1 MEGPCE
7 FGLLVHGKS
16 ALLLY
21 RFAPAIEWGHTPC
34 YAGQVLDEED
44 LNLEEPC
51 LRSHL
56 FLRVMLVDAD
66 RNIIV
71 GLRGVTLAPN
81 VTLAVDRVIRQ
92 QIKGKIVISEFDAA
106 LNSAQRLLPV
116 HARHGCQCN
125 AGVGNNHCLKG

>member
-1 MEGPCE
+1 MTSRQRWCAHRLIFSLQPQDGIHE
-7 FGLLVHGKS
+7 VH
-16 ALLLY
+16 
-21 RFAPAIEWGHTPC
+21 C
-34 YAGQVLDEED
+34 LDAKK
-44 LNLEEPC
+44 LATSC
-51 LRSHL
+51 VKAR
-56 FLRVMLVDAD
+56 RKRAAD
-66 RNIIV
+66 RSIIV

-92 QIKGKIVISEFDAA
+92 QIKEKIVISEFDAA